1 MHVIHRNNQGMSL
14 EDFKRIYW
22 MEHSHRV
29 YGRYLGLAIIG
40 PSTFFIAKT
49 WVTKPVSRM
58 LMGLCGLVGFQVA
71 IFTI

>member
-1 MHVIHRNNQGMSL
+1 MSL

-22 MEHSHRV
+22 MEHAHRV

-40 PSTFFIAKT
+40 PSTFFIAKN
-49 WVTKPVSRM
+49 WVTKPVGRM

-71 IFTI
+71 ILTTSSL